1 MFNSVHSDATTRTQI
16 DDTDDSVM
24 RFAVVTRHP
33 DEDVHPSDRPWWI
46 EREERL
52 EIHDELAANG
62 LL

>member
-1 MFNSVHSDATTRTQI
+1 MFNSVQSDATARTQI
-16 DDTDDSVM
+16 EDTDNAVM

-33 DEDVHPSDRPWWI
+33 DEDVHPSDRQWWI

-52 EIHDELAANG
+52 EIRDELAANG